1 MFFDVD
7 QILNIMVFYY
17 LIHVTYRMLKKRF
30 VSYKKTNAYLLLPD
44 PHFCNFPP
52 FCHQKWFSE
61 QRDLFCFIPNWTMCC
76 TPSQQHIHKFLP
88 NCNTFFQLWYT
99 HCSKVMVLMEKSSLL
114 NKKRTL
120 AFKRCYYLSLD
131 LLYIVMAFFAR
142 PSEICIWIQTFEKR
156 LSVNLSIFWQS
167 AKKTTQAKMMIS
179 YVSFLFWIY
188 DNCPCL
194 YFNKEYDASVYKN
207 KKSQMYFI
215 S

>member
-1 MFFDVD
+1 MRGASFYVGIKIWWPFFLNEFNNCNNLPDDVFFDVD

-17 LIHVTYRMLKKRF
+17 LIHVTYRMLKNVLYHIRRRQ
-30 VSYKKTNAYLLLPD
+30 TPYLLLPD

-114 NKKRTL
+114 KKKRTL

-131 LLYIVMAFFAR
+131 LLYIVMAFFPRAF
-142 PSEICIWIQTFEKR
+142 W
-156 LSVNLSIFWQS
+156 NLHMNSNFWKAPFRQS
-167 AKKTTQAKMMIS
+167 QH
-179 YVSFLFWIY
+179 FLAE
-188 DNCPCL
+188 C
-194 YFNKEYDASVYKN
+194 
-207 KKSQMYFI
+207 
-215 S
+215 